1 MKFNRLLVLVFMM
14 AVLLVGLNAGKALAV
29 EGGLGH
35 YPAGVDDFMMGAA
48 PPPGFYFENIF
59 VYYNI
64 TDYKDARAGDGT
76 PFRDIAA
83 IGKPDVTGYTFID
96 ALRLIYVSKKKIL
109 GANPLFHVIQPV
121 QYLHLEASS
130 ALAGELFTDTKKGL
144 MDTSVAA
151 GLAWHFNKNWHLL
164 AAFELF
170 MPTGSYDHDDFA
182 NNGNNYYTYMPMAI
196 ISYISDGGWEASA
209 KLMYNINTTN
219 TQTGYTSGQEFH
231 VDYLLG
237 KHCGK
242 WAYGING
249 YYYYQTTKDDF
260 RGQNDITFDGNKGR
274 IFAFGP
280 AVEYNYKNMFFKVKY
295 QYETA
300 VTNKPEGQRYW
311 FNYIYAF

>member
-1 MKFNRLLVLVFMM
+1 MKFNKFLIVIFMM
-14 AVLLVGLNAGKALAV
+14 AVMLIGLNVGKALAV

-48 PPPGFYFENIF
+48 PPPGFYFENIL

-64 TDYKDARAGDGT
+64 TDYKDIRGGT
-76 PFRDIAA
+76 GVPVRDMG
-83 IGKPDVTGYTFID
+83 IGKPDVSGYTFID
-96 ALRLIYVSKKKIL
+96 ALRLIYVGKTKIL
-109 GANPLFHVIQPV
+109 GANPIFHIIQPI
-121 QYLHLEASS
+121 QYLHLEAEVP
-130 ALAGELFTDTKKGL
+130 GMELGSDTKKGL

-151 GLAWHFNKNWHLL
+151 GLGWHFTKNWHLL
-164 AAFELF
+164 AALEVF
-170 MPTGSYDHDDFA
+170 MPTGSYDSSDMA
-182 NNGNNYYTYMPMAI
+182 NNGNNYWTYMPMAI
-196 ISYISDGGWEASA
+196 ISYISDGGWEAST

-219 TQTGYTSGQEFH
+219 TATGYSSGQEFH
-231 VDYLLG
+231 ADYLLG

-249 YYYYQTTKDDF
+249 YYYYQTTKDDI
-260 RGQNDITFDGNKGR
+260 RNQDLTFDGNKGR

-280 AVEYNYKNMFFKVKY
+280 AVEYQFKNMFFKFKY